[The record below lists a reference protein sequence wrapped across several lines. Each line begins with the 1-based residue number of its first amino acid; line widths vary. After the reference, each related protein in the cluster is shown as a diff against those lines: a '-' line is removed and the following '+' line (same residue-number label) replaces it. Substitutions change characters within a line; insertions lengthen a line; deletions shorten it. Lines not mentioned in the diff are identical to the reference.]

1 MSDLV
6 LSNLTIQGRPIGLFV
21 EDVPPEPPT
30 PVNPF
35 PSDMDFVYLANDFDG
50 TQVPNKATGTNAFGP
65 YLVEG
70 TITKNGSGSDC
81 YLSNGF
87 YGGNRLYYNLTNE
100 QLNKM
105 KPTTDGD
112 TYSFFI
118 RAYQNTSRGTSGILS
133 WRTSGYIYMIRCLYG
148 QLQLHTSDGYRLGT
162 NFLLTSDKVYKVV
175 ATKNNGICSISAKNL
190 NTGDISG
197 SYSYTPDMN
206 NKMVSF
212 TGYATNTA
220 ESATDAIYALAGI
233 PRATTAEEDEQIKN
247 YLLSQGV

>member
-1 MSDLV
+1 M
-6 LSNLTIQGRPIGLFV
+6 NIRPLIV
-21 EDVPPEPPT
+21 IRSIVPPEPPGPT
-30 PVNPF
+30 PAF

-50 TQVPNKATGTNAFGP
+50 EKIPNKATGTDSFGP

-81 YLSNGF
+81 YLSNGLD
-87 YGGNRLYYNLTNE
+87 GNNKLYYNLTND

-105 KPTTDGD
+105 YPSNNGD

-118 RAYQNTSRGTSGILS
+118 RAYQNTSRSTSGIIT
-133 WRTSGYIYMIRCLYG
+133 WRTSGYIYMIRCNNG
-148 QLQLHTSDGYRLGT
+148 QLQLHTTGGYSLGS
-162 NFLLTSDKVYKVV
+162 NFLLTSDKVYKVI
-175 ATKNNGICSISAKNL
+175 ATKSNGICSISAKNL
-190 NTGDISG
+190 NTGSV
-197 SYSYTPDMN
+197 SSSYTYTPNMN
-206 NKMVSF
+206 NKMVTF
-212 TGYATNTA
+212 TGYATTSG

>member
-1 MSDLV
+1 M
-6 LSNLTIQGRPIGLFV
+6 NIRPLIV
-21 EDVPPEPPT
+21 ERGVEPTPPEPPT

-50 TQVPNKATGTNAFGP
+50 TQVPNKATGADAFGP

-81 YLSNGF
+81 YLSNGL
-87 YGGNRLYYNLTNE
+87 NSSNKLYYNLTND

-105 KPTTDGD
+105 KPTNDGD
-112 TYSFFI
+112 TYCFFI
-118 RAYQNTSRGTSGILS
+118 RAYQGTARSTSGILS
-133 WRTSGYIYMIRCLYG
+133 WRNNAIGYSYIYMIRCNTG
-148 QLQLHTSDGYRLGT
+148 ALQLHTTSGYNLGY
-162 NFLLTSDKVYKVV
+162 NFLLTSDKVYKVI
-175 ATKNNGICSISAKNL
+175 ATKSNGTCSISAKNL
-190 NTGDISG
+190 NTGYVS
-197 SYSYTPDMN
+197 SSYTYSPNMD
-206 NKMVSF
+206 NKMSSF
-212 TGYATNTA
+212 TGFAVGSG